1 MKLVRQSLAALVLML
16 AAPLA
21 AQPGSLLIVGGG
33 MRDQDGDILGTLR
46 AQMPNPD
53 GRVAIIPAAS
63 GEASVAVRELTEKL
77 AKVGITASHV
87 TTVEIAMVDDE
98 LSADVN
104 EADWAG
110 NAIDFAEIAKIE
122 SADAIWFTGGDQL
135 RTLRLLVNA
144 DGSDTPMLAA
154 IRKRLAAGAVVAG
167 TSAGAAIMGSGM
179 IICGTPD
186 VAATGKVSRNPNDCD
201 VPDDQP
207 VPLVLGQGL
216 GFLKGAVV
224 DQHFS
229 QRNRWVRLLRATAC
243 IGAGVR
249 QGFGVDEDTALL
261 VELENGKARIIGMG
275 GVAQAWRGSSGVCDP
290 FSFDGQRLAYMR
302 AGQDFTIDQ
311 KSGERK

>member
-1 MKLVRQSLAALVLML
+1 MKLAWPFLVAMTLL
-16 AAPLA
+16 PTVPLA

-33 MRDQDGDILGTLR
+33 LRDQDGDILRTLR
-46 AQMPNPD
+46 TQMPNPD

-77 AKVGITASHV
+77 AKVGIAASRV
-87 TTVEIAMVDDE
+87 ATVEIAMIDDE
-98 LSADVN
+98 TSADVN
-104 EADWAG
+104 EADWVN
-110 NAIDFAEIAKIE
+110 NAAEAAQIAKIE
-122 SADAIWFTGGDQL
+122 SADALWFTGGDQL

-154 IRKRLAAGAVVAG
+154 IRKRLSAGAVVAG

-186 VAATGKVSRNPNDCD
+186 IAATDKVSHNPNDCD
-201 VPDDQP
+201 VPDNQP

-216 GFLKGAVV
+216 GFFKGAVI

-229 QRNRWVRLLRATAC
+229 QRNRWVRLLRAAAC
-243 IGAGVR
+243 IGGGVE

-261 VELENGKARIIGMG
+261 IELENGKSRIIGMG
-275 GVAQAWRGSSGVCDP
+275 GVARARRGSSGVCDP
-290 FSFDGQRLAYMR
+290 FSFDGQRLDYMR
-302 AGQDFTIDQ
+302 AGHRFKIDLQ
-311 KSGERK
+311 SGERK